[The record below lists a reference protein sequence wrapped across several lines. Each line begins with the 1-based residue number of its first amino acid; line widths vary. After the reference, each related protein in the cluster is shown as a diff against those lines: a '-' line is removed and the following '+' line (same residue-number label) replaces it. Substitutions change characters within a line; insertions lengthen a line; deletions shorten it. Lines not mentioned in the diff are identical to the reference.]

1 MKQVEIARDDID
13 ADDGTN
19 GWKAGDGLVLPRR
32 VRQLGPSTRAK
43 RGGKESRDDRPGY
56 RRKVIIWL
64 VGPAVVLQVL
74 VYLIPIAVGVYTS
87 FTGITFSTLRDWV
100 GAPFL
105 GLHNYRLILATP
117 AIADPLLRSFILS
130 LLYVTIVVTSSIM
143 LGMVAVIMVR
153 SLARGRRV
161 LQIIYI
167 LPFTVPVYAGVLTWD
182 FVFQGHGAATALLAT
197 DLHLVSASTLWLEG
211 TNAFWSMVIA
221 TIWRS
226 WPFAFLMLLAASQQ
240 IPDTLYEAVRV
251 DGGARW
257 KEARYVTLPLLRTTI
272 VTLSLILF
280 LWTFNDF
287 TTPFVFF
294 GQIPPPD
301 ADLFPLHVYTNTFV
315 NASYSLG
322 NAMTLIAVIALLV
335 VAIPYSRLSGI
346 VGRNE
351 A

>member
-1 MKQVEIARDDID
+1 MTQVDIAKGYGE
-13 ADDGTN
+13 ADDGAN
-19 GWKAGDGLVLPRR
+19 GRRPGDRPVLPRR
-32 VRQLGPSTRAK
+32 TSARRLSGRAK
-43 RGGKESRDDRPGY
+43 RGGKPFRDDRPGY
-56 RRKVIIWL
+56 RRKVILWL
-64 VGPAVVLQVL
+64 VGPAVVVQVL
-74 VYLIPIAVGVYTS
+74 VYLVPIIVGIYTS

-100 GAPFL
+100 DAPFL
-105 GLHNYRLILATP
+105 GFHNYKLILATP
-117 AIADPLLRSFILS
+117 AIADPLLHSFLLS
-130 LLYVTIVVTSSIM
+130 LVYVTIVVTCSIM
-143 LGMVAVIMVR
+143 LGMLAVIMVR
-153 SLARGRRV
+153 SLARGGRFV
-161 LQIIYI
+161 QIIYI

-197 DLHLVSASTLWLEG
+197 DLHLVSSNTLWLEG

-240 IPDTLYEAVRV
+240 IPDALYEAVRV
-251 DGGARW
+251 DGGAHW
-257 KEARYVTLPLLRTTI
+257 KEARYVTLPLLRTTT

-294 GQIPPPD
+294 GQIPPQD
-301 ADLFPLHVYTNTFV
+301 ADLFPLHVYTNAFV

-322 NAMTLIAVIALLV
+322 DAMTLIAVIALLV
-335 VAIPYSRLSGI
+335 VAVPYSRLSGI
-346 VGRNE
+346 VGRDE